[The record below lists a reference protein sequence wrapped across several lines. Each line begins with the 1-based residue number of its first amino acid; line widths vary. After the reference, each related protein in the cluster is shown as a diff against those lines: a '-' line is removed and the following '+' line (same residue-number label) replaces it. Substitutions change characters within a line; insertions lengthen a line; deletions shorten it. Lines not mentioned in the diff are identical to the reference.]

1 MNYKVASAKN
11 IATLLFLLS
20 SQAQAFD
27 LGKIAKI
34 KAGAESFSKV
44 GFNNKPINTNKG
56 LYPTETFMTVMAYM
70 QVDFTELL
78 PKSATANGHHLD
90 GSLGGWGVLLF
101 LIALRISLTKLQE
114 NPMGLW
120 LGTMWAIGAVL

>member
-11 IATLLFLLS
+11 IATLLFLFS

-56 LYPTETFMTVMAYM
+56 LYPTETFMTIMAYM

-90 GSLGGWGVLLF
+90 GSLGGWG
-101 LIALRISLTKLQE
+101 
-114 NPMGLW
+114 
-120 LGTMWAIGAVL
+120 GA

>member
-11 IATLLFLLS
+11 IATLLFLFS
-20 SQAQAFD
+20 SQSEALD

-56 LYPTETFMTVMAYM
+56 LYPTETFMTIMAYM

-90 GSLGGWGVLLF
+90 GSLGGWG
-101 LIALRISLTKLQE
+101 
-114 NPMGLW
+114 
-120 LGTMWAIGAVL
+120 GAVIYDTTKD